1 MKKEI
6 TETELKIFKE
16 QYHQDSKNKLI
27 ENAITRV
34 GIDDVCFNR
43 ETLLE
48 NQNLFNV
55 EIDLGSV
62 QDQKQS
68 GRCWCFAGTN
78 MIRGN
83 IAKNMNVDIKDVS
96 LSNVYLTFYDRLEK
110 FNHAYENFFTV
121 ENLDYDYLNQEYY
134 FMCSEGG
141 WYTDFANLVEKYGL
155 VPSNIMP
162 ESHDSISSGRI
173 NTILQEKLKYDAYTI
188 IELRKQKKSL
198 TELRKIKVKLL
209 AEVYE
214 ILCKVLGEPTQKF
227 TLEYKD
233 KDKNIIRIENMTPI
247 SFKEKY
253 LTLDVN
259 DFVLLKS
266 IEHEKKKYYQK
277 YQDDRVF
284 GAAENARQY
293 INVPMEELKQVTIK
307 QLQDNIPVWFTC
319 PTNKMWNRK
328 EWVLDIRN
336 YNYEA
341 LLNMKGM
348 DRKTQYAVWELPS
361 SHAMSFVGV
370 HLVDEKP
377 VRWKVENTWGAE
389 KDFKQFIVMNDNYF
403 EQKITSVA
411 IHKKYLTEKIK
422 KCLDQEPV
430 IIGVHEI

>member
-1 MKKEI
+1 M
-6 TETELKIFKE
+6 
-16 QYHQDSKNKLI
+16 SRKNR
-27 ENAITRV
+27 T
-34 GIDDVCFNR
+34 
-43 ETLLE
+43 
-48 NQNLFNV
+48 NV
-55 EIDLGSV
+55 L
-62 QDQKQS
+62 
-68 GRCWCFAGTN
+68 
-78 MIRGN
+78 
-83 IAKNMNVDIKDVS
+83 
-96 LSNVYLTFYDRLEK
+96 
-110 FNHAYENFFTV
+110 
-121 ENLDYDYLNQEYY
+121 
-134 FMCSEGG
+134 
-141 WYTDFANLVEKYGL
+141 
-155 VPSNIMP
+155 
-162 ESHDSISSGRI
+162 
-173 NTILQEKLKYDAYTI
+173 
-188 IELRKQKKSL
+188 
-198 TELRKIKVKLL
+198 
-209 AEVYE
+209 
-214 ILCKVLGEPTQKF
+214 
-227 TLEYKD
+227 
-233 KDKNIIRIENMTPI
+233 IRIENMTPI